1 MNLHDAV
8 EELISK
14 LKRRFGSI
22 SQCGK
27 SRIYQFGNQITC
39 SINYSKLLRGEKYF
53 FGLSKEVVDP
63 SFNYPITEHGEFA
76 LFVCGTSERVVVL
89 PRAILLEMMSNVL
102 TRKLD
107 IFVEDG
113 SYILQTTKHPKLNI
127 SEFLNAFPE
136 PNAKATQAPGAPDE
150 DSTSTPVDRV
160 HVKIQWNLIKLG
172 CAEGCTVWVPRNDRG
187 LRYKQEAFVR
197 HTVSRLPNFGFDE
210 NTRRIVQNIDVLW
223 LNRNVIRRAF
233 EIEASTTIY
242 SGLLRLNDLA
252 LAQPNNQIQMHIV
265 ASASKRERVRDQ
277 LFRPT
282 FRPLLNACEFVT
294 FEAIQQRFTDLET
307 IGMDS
312 GVRISGLIHGERFQ
326 LPDHYVYPTTL

>member
-14 LKRRFGSI
+14 LKRRFGSN

-27 SRIYQFGNQITC
+27 SRIYQFGNRMAC

-63 SFNYPITEHGEFA
+63 NFTYPKTEHGEFA

-89 PRAILLEMMSNVL
+89 PRAILLEMMSNVP

-136 PNAKATQAPGAPDE
+136 PTAKPTQAPGSPGE
-150 DSTSTPVDRV
+150 ESTSTPVDRV
-160 HVKIQWNLIKLG
+160 HVKIQWSLIKLG
-172 CAEGCTVWVPRNDRG
+172 CAEGCTVWVPHNDRG
-187 LRYKQEAFVR
+187 LRYKHEAFVR

-233 EIEASTTIY
+233 EIEATTSIY

-277 LFRPT
+277 LFRHT
-282 FRPLLNACEFVT
+282 FRPLLSGCEFVT
-294 FEAIQQRFTDLET
+294 FEAIQQRFSHIET

-312 GVRISGLIHGERFQ
+312 GVRVTGLIQGERFQ
-326 LPDHYVYPTTL
+326 LPEHYVYPTSL